1 MNDIKLIMYSADM
14 SSELPLP
21 FADQGVRAGFPSPAQ
36 DYMTDSID
44 LNRELI
50 RHPATTFYAR
60 ASGDSMK
67 DCGIDDG
74 DLLVIDKA
82 LEPQD
87 GDIVVAFID
96 GEFTLK
102 TVRFDD
108 NEKCIWLVP
117 ANEEYTPI
125 KITEENNFLIW
136 GVLTYNIKRQLRKG
150 RFYCSCERVFNPLL
164 RDKPVV
170 VLSNNDGCVVARS
183 NEVKAMGIKM
193 GTPLYQ
199 IREVLEANNV
209 AVFSSNYNLYGDMSR
224 RVMMLLSEF
233 TPELTQYSIDE
244 AFLDL
249 SGFGEGEKLI
259 SYGHKIVNT
268 IGKGTGIPVTMGIA
282 PTKTLAKVASRYGK
296 KYKGYQ
302 GVCMIDSEEKR
313 IKALQG
319 FEIGDVWGIGHRSL
333 DKLRYY
339 GINTAWDFTQKS
351 ESFVRK
357 LLTITGVR
365 TWKELRGES
374 CINVEELPQK
384 KSICTS
390 RSFPDSGLSELS
402 SLEEAVAN
410 FSSECVRK
418 LRMQH
423 SCCTE
428 ITVFAYTS
436 RFRLDL
442 PQHCI
447 NRTIHLQVP
456 TNDLQELV
464 STAVRAVRMDFRKE
478 GSYQYKKAGVIIWN
492 IVPDSAIQTNLF
504 DTIDR
509 DKQSRL
515 AAAID
520 AINRKN
526 GHNTIK
532 VAVQGSTD
540 KSWHLKCEHISKQY
554 TTNLDDIITIAL

>member
-1 MNDIKLIMYSADM
+1 MIAL
-14 SSELPLP
+14 
-21 FADQGVRAGFPSPAQ
+21 V
-36 DYMTDSID
+36 
-44 LNRELI
+44 
-50 RHPATTFYAR
+50 
-60 ASGDSMK
+60 
-67 DCGIDDG
+67 DC
-74 DLLVIDKA
+74 
-82 LEPQD
+82 
-87 GDIVVAFID
+87 
-96 GEFTLK
+96 
-102 TVRFDD
+102 
-108 NEKCIWLVP
+108 
-117 ANEEYTPI
+117 
-125 KITEENNFLIW
+125 NN
-136 GVLTYNIKRQLRKG
+136 
-150 RFYCSCERVFNPLL
+150 FYCSCERVFNPLL

-199 IREVLEANNV
+199 IRDILEANNV

-244 AFLDL
+244 AFLNL
-249 SGFGEGEKLI
+249 SGFGEGEKLV
-259 SYGHKIVNT
+259 SYGRKIVKT

-282 PTKTLAKVASRYGK
+282 PTKTLAKMASRYGK

-357 LLTITGVR
+357 LLSVTGVR
-365 TWKELRGES
+365 TWKELRGEN
-374 CINVEELPQK
+374 CINIEELPQK

-390 RSFPDSGLSELS
+390 RSFPDSGLYELS

-410 FSSECVRK
+410 FTSECVRK

-436 RFRLDL
+436 RFRPDL

-464 STAVRAVRMDFRKE
+464 STAVRALRRDFCKE
-478 GSYQYKKAGVIIWN
+478 SGYQYKKAGVIVWN

-509 DKQSRL
+509 GWPL
-515 AAAID
+515 P
-520 AINRKN
+520 
-526 GHNTIK
+526 
-532 VAVQGSTD
+532 
-540 KSWHLKCEHISKQY
+540 
-554 TTNLDDIITIAL
+554 